1 MVPCCSFGMMRFVVF
16 VVAAILSGSKPC
28 LSSSDALASTAD
40 LHYNLIPRSSSS
52 SSSNRVTSPQ
62 RDLLEATASLAPS
75 ASPPLVSFDGDLDA
89 IYQLALAK
97 ASRSS
102 VRDSFSCDDQETVAL
117 EIINWKYAIETVPK
131 AVIPTVYGEV
141 QEIALEHVAPN
152 LLSCLNESAAY
163 ADIVALDT
171 AIPGDHASG
180 GTLFG
185 WLLSMMNA

>member
-1 MVPCCSFGMMRFVVF
+1 MMRFFVF
-16 VVAAILSGSKPC
+16 VAAAILSGSKPC
-28 LSSSDALASTAD
+28 LSSNDALASTTD
-40 LHYNLIPRSSSS
+40 LYYNLIPRSSSS
-52 SSSNRVTSPQ
+52 SVVTSQQ
-62 RDLLEATASLAPS
+62 RDVLDATASLAPS

-141 QEIALEHVAPN
+141 QEIALERVAPN

-180 GTLFG
+180 GTLIG
-185 WLLSMMNA
+185 WVSVHDE

>member
-1 MVPCCSFGMMRFVVF
+1 MVPGCSFRMMRFLVF
-16 VVAAILSGSKPC
+16 VVATILSGSKSC

-40 LHYNLIPRSSSS
+40 MYYNLIPRSSS
-52 SSSNRVTSPQ
+52 RVTLPQ
-62 RDLLEATASLAPS
+62 RDLLAATASLAPS
-75 ASPPLVSFDGDLDA
+75 PSPPLVSFDGDLDA

-185 WLLSMMNA
+185 WLCP

>member
-1 MVPCCSFGMMRFVVF
+1 MVPCCSFGMMRFIVF

-40 LHYNLIPRSSSS
+40 LQYNLIPRS
-52 SSSNRVTSPQ
+52 NRVTSSQ

-180 GTLFG
+180 GTFLG
-185 WLLSMMNA
+185 WLGP